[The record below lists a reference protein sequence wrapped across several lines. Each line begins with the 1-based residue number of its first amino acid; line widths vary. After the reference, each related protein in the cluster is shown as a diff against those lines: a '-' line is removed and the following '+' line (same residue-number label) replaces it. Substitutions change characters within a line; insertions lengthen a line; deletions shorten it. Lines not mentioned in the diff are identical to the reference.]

1 MDRERG
7 APGRVDGTR
16 RSRSSPTGA
25 GRTRRCARPPSV
37 VGQPLQPLGRPPH
50 HRSAAGREWTVTHHQ
65 EGAQLAA
72 GGAYGAAR
80 ATQAGAS
87 VAPRRLLPPPAAD
100 ASPARVGRP
109 RRADEGQRW
118 RTDRGIAPGV
128 SAHRRAVRRWLD
140 RVGPR
145 PQFIESGGPWA
156 NGSVKRFTGQ
166 VRDDRLAREI
176 VDTLGR
182 PRCSWSP
189 GDRPPPRSARTA
201 RSAIADRPRTP
212 SGPQPWGWRPQPR
225 PPLDRRPASRDSQ
238 RP

>member
-100 ASPARVGRP
+100 ASPARVGR
-109 RRADEGQRW
+109 
-118 RTDRGIAPGV
+118 AP
-128 SAHRRAVRRWLD
+128 
-140 RVGPR
+140 
-145 PQFIESGGPWA
+145 
-156 NGSVKRFTGQ
+156 
-166 VRDDRLAREI
+166 LAR
-176 VDTLGR
+176 
-182 PRCSWSP
+182 PC
-189 GDRPPPRSARTA
+189 RPPPTVHRV
-201 RSAIADRPRTP
+201 
-212 SGPQPWGWRPQPR
+212 WRPLGQRLGEALHRPGAGRPAGPR
-225 PPLDRRPASRDSQ
+225 DRRHPWEAQVLLEPGRPTSTQIRPHRSLGNRRPAPDTLRPTAVGLATAAATTPRQEARIARLTETLRQ
-238 RP
+238 RLGTGQ